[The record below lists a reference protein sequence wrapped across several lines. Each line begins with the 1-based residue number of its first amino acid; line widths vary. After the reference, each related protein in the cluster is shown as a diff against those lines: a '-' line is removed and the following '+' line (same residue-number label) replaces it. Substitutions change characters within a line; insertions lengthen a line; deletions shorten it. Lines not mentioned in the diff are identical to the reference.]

1 MGRKSE
7 HQTKPH
13 DLINKFY
20 VHILNLALNN
30 SAAYWEQSLNVL
42 DLLVSH
48 LYNFVVHQE
57 YVPEHDEVTSKL
69 VWEDRLNYVSE
80 SEIAT

>member
-30 SAAYWEQSLNVL
+30 SAMYWEQSLNVL
-42 DLLVSH
+42 VPH